1 MLILTLK
8 LILLVCLTLI
18 LTLKT
23 NIVCLFVTD
32 IDSDSDIVHDIVC
45 LFETE
50 IYSET
55 GIVCLFDSDIDMVCL
70 F

>member
-1 MLILTLK
+1 M
-8 LILLVCLTLI
+8 

-23 NIVCLFVTD
+23 DIGCLFVTD
-32 IDSDSDIVHDIVC
+32 NDTDTDFVNDIVC

-55 GIVCLFDSDIDMVCL
+55 EIVCLFDSDIDMVCL